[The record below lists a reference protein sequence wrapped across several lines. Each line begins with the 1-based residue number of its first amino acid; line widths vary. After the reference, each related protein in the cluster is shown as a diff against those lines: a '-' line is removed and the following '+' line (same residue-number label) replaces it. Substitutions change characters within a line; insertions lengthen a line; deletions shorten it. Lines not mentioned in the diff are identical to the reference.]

1 MEIFEYRGV
10 EGLVYAE
17 VTKDNNSSEQGEGYV
32 TGTVKELAGV
42 AEISKS
48 TESSSE
54 AHYYDNI
61 PAVVITSTGADTIT
75 INTSGIPLDVL
86 ADITGQTYDSATG
99 TFIEEERTQ
108 KYFSIGYKTKA
119 TNGDEMYVWRLKGTF
134 NIPDQTSA
142 TENDGTDANGQ
153 ELTFTGISTTHKFT
167 KTGKP
172 AKAVTVNTGLGLA
185 DVTNFF
191 DSVQTPDTIA
201 AATTTPSVT
210 VIPSRIAMTAGSK
223 VTLESQV
230 VPAGTSVAWSSS
242 STSYASVNAS
252 TGEVTAVAAGT
263 ATITATI
270 TVDGTDYTDTCTVVV
285 SAASA

>member
-10 EGLVYAE
+10 EGLVYAPITAD
-17 VTKDNNSSEQGEGYV
+17 TKDAFT
-32 TGTVKELAGV
+32 TGTVKSLAGV

-48 TESSSE
+48 TESSNE
-54 AHYYDNI
+54 PHYYDNI
-61 PAVVITSTGADTIT
+61 PAVVISSTGSDTIT
-75 INTSGIPLDVL
+75 INASAIPLDVL
-86 ADITGQTYDSATG
+86 ADITGQVWDSQTG
-99 TFIEEERTQ
+99 TFIEQERTP
-108 KYFSIGYKTKA
+108 KYFAIGYQTKA
-119 TNGDEMYVWRLKGTF
+119 TNGDIMFVWRLKGTF

-142 TENDGTDANGQ
+142 TEDDGTDANGQ

-185 DVTNFF
+185 NVANFF

-242 STSYASVNAS
+242 STTYATVNAS

-270 TVDGTDYTDTCTVVV
+270 TVDGTDYTDTCAVVV